1 MTYQE
6 VLWAGKYVKVV
17 GTLSKSGKE
26 HSYVSQYLGKI
37 YLVMREAK
45 NGMLLVAVP
54 NTRNKVAIP
63 AGCVALV

>member
-6 VLWAGKYVKVV
+6 ALWAGKYVKVV
-17 GTLSKSGKE
+17 NTLSKSGKQ
-26 HSYVSQYLGKI
+26 HSYVGQYIGKI
-37 YLVMREAK
+37 YLVIREAK

-63 AGCVALV
+63 AGCVQLV